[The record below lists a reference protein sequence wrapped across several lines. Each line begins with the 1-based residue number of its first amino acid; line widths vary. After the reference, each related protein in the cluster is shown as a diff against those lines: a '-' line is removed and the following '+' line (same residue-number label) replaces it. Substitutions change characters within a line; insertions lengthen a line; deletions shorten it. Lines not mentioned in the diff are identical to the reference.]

1 MYEVFD
7 GSVVSNGVEGEIRL
21 ILRQTPDGMLA
32 NMTFE
37 HPEIKTM
44 SRDGKWEVGDGER
57 QIRFDDGREPS
68 CIS

>member
-1 MYEVFD
+1 
-7 GSVVSNGVEGEIRL
+7 
-21 ILRQTPDGMLA
+21 MLA

-44 SRDGKWEVGDGER
+44 SREGKWEVGDGER

-68 CIS
+68 LYFLIKRGLRFAFQTKAGLSNDDGSRFTYA